1 MKILRTYL
9 LREHLSPFL
18 VTLGGMTAVLLI
30 GNILK
35 FAELVLTKG
44 VSPLDLLRLILYLI
58 PYLLV
63 FTIPMASLL
72 ALVLAFGRLSTD
84 YELIA
89 VRASGVSP
97 AKFVAPLLV
106 TGLLLSALV
115 LVINDRVVPESH
127 LAFRRQLKAIGL
139 KQPTA
144 YLEAGTFIKEFP
156 PYVIFVYSVQGQK
169 LQGVRIYEPQPNGP
183 TRTIIAD
190 WGEFQRL
197 PGKQGV
203 SLKLHQGT
211 VDEWDA
217 QNPGSFYKVAY
228 TIYTMHLRSEQS
240 DPERVGRKLK
250 ELNFNQLAEEG
261 KKLGAEGIETLPV
274 NLELHRRIASSFA
287 PCLFVIAGL
296 IFGLRTHHHDRL
308 ATFVWVLGIFIA
320 YYLGSVGMN
329 ALALK
334 GWLPAWLAMWLPN
347 LAGLAV
353 GAPWLASTLKR

>member
-1 MKILRTYL
+1 MKILRSYL
-9 LREHLSPFL
+9 LREHLSPFFAA
-18 VTLGGMTAVLLI
+18 LGGMTAVLLL

-35 FAELVLTKG
+35 FAELVIGKG
-44 VSPLDLLRLILYLI
+44 VSPLDLLRLLLYLT

-72 ALVLAFGRLSTD
+72 ALVLAFGRLGTD

-97 AKFVAPLLV
+97 ARFVAPLLV
-106 TGLLLSALV
+106 TGLLLSGLL
-115 LVINDRVVPESH
+115 LVINDRVVPTAH

-156 PYVIFVYSVQGQK
+156 PYIIFVYSIQGQR
-169 LQGVRIYEPQPNGP
+169 LQSVRIYEPQPNGP

-190 WGEFQRL
+190 WGEFERL

-203 SLKLHQGT
+203 ALKLHNGT
-211 VDEWDA
+211 VDEWDL
-217 QNPGSFYKVAY
+217 QNPGSFYKVAF
-228 TIYTMHLRSEQS
+228 TIYTMNLRAAQS

-250 ELNFNQLAEEG
+250 ELTFTQLTDEG
-261 KKLGAEGIETLPV
+261 GRLAAEGIETLPV
-274 NLELHRRIASSFA
+274 GLELHRRIASSLA

-296 IFGLRTHHHDRL
+296 LLGLRQRQQERVSIYL
-308 ATFVWVLGIFIA
+308 WVLGVFLA

-329 ALALK
+329 AVALK
-334 GWLPAWLAMWLPN
+334 GWLPAWLAMWMPN

-353 GAPWLASTLKR
+353 GVPWLVATLRR